1 MKKTKNQ
8 YEKEKARIL
17 KSKSSEIEKGNQLF
31 GNWIEYVFNSSEK
44 AESNSLKYQAEQ
56 IRVRV

>member
-1 MKKTKNQ
+1 MKSKKE
-8 YEKEKARIL
+8 YDKEKARIL
-17 KSKSSEIEKGNQLF
+17 KSKNSEIEKGNMLF

-56 IRVRV
+56 IRVRI